1 MTGLETAIAI
11 REPRETEL
19 TLCRMLLPEAC
30 VNPVAR
36 HFRLTFAGE
45 RSKLVG
51 ALSYRDDAIVLGG
64 IRVHVIPTQRRKG
77 IGARMMEY
85 VANEA
90 KKLGRGGLL
99 ADADLKSEPDAE
111 PFLTSQGFRKQGTV
125 TFAEIELAD
134 LRERMKGSAGKF
146 ADSNRKLPEGEGAR
160 FVNLGEAGADEV
172 TRLYANHIAHME
184 PLIGLR
190 EAFRID
196 EQVDSVVL
204 LIGDRVVGFVLAR
217 VQEGTLHVPAWV
229 VSPEYRER

>member
-1 MTGLETAIAI
+1 
-11 REPRETEL
+11 
-19 TLCRMLLPEAC
+19 
-30 VNPVAR
+30 
-36 HFRLTFAGE
+36 
-45 RSKLVG
+45 
-51 ALSYRDDAIVLGG
+51 
-64 IRVHVIPTQRRKG
+64 
-77 IGARMMEY
+77 
-85 VANEA
+85 
-90 KKLGRGGLL
+90 
-99 ADADLKSEPDAE
+99 
-111 PFLTSQGFRKQGTV
+111 
-125 TFAEIELAD
+125 LAD

-146 ADSNRKLPEGEGAR
+146 EDSNRKLPEGEGAR

-229 VSPEYRER
+229 VAPEYRERSIGNVLLFELFKRVRGRVERMRFEFTDAAIATPRVLHLPGYNITKVAARFERRVGA